1 MENEL
6 SSSGGSS
13 LEYLNGQWESLYPD
27 NIKIRDIDEKF
38 PDDIANLIDQM
49 HQDRNSPGPVLDNS
63 NHSPQPDNELC
74 EQLPE
79 TIHDL
84 AVQISQGQDAL
95 GRQLDDAV
103 HYDDSDFRAGDYI
116 NDYLLPSLG
125 LVGHV
130 DLTPRVPTPEKS
142 ALISASG
149 KVPARIPDLLCGYK
163 FEPELSQQRTPVLS
177 TGIEL
182 LANHMLLHC
191 PFLVIRFMDEVCS
204 EIECTHS
211 QDVAGKCASDSTVC
225 IELTE
230 RLNRGNQ
237 EDHSPLINRVAF
249 SIAMSATRAKISI
262 TWKHDDEYSVCTIGT
277 FLLYNPQ
284 QYHDFCKYSRNIVDW
299 GMGERLKEI
308 QESVGFLQN
317 VGFHQDTAE

>member
-1 MENEL
+1 M
-6 SSSGGSS
+6 
-13 LEYLNGQWESLYPD
+13 YPD
-27 NIKIRDIDEKF
+27 NIKIRDIGEKF

-49 HQDRNSPGPVLDNS
+49 HQDRNSPEPVLDDS
-63 NHSPQPDNELC
+63 NHSPQPDNELR

-79 TIHDL
+79 TSHDPT
-84 AVQISQGQDAL
+84 VQILQGHEAL
-95 GRQLDDAV
+95 GQQLDDDV
-103 HYDDSDFRAGDYI
+103 DSDDSGFRAGDYV

-130 DLTPRVPTPEKS
+130 DLTARVPTPEPF
-142 ALISASG
+142 ALMSVSG
-149 KVPARIPDLLCGYK
+149 KVFARIPDLLCGYK
-163 FEPELSQQRTPVLS
+163 FEPELSQQRTPILS

-191 PFLVIRFMDEVCS
+191 PFLVIRFMDELCS
-204 EIECTHS
+204 EIDCTHS
-211 QDVAGKCASDSTVC
+211 QDVAGKCAGDSTVC

-237 EDHSPLINRVAF
+237 EGQSPLINRVAF
-249 SIAMSATRAKISI
+249 SIAMSTTRANISI
-262 TWKHDDEYSVCTIGT
+262 TWKHEDEYSVCRIGT
-277 FLLYNPQ
+277 FMLQDPR
-284 QYHDFCKYSRNIVDW
+284 QYLDFCKYSHNIMDW

-308 QESVGFLQN
+308 QESAAFLEN